1 VDKNSEYGRIYSEI
15 CRGFSSELIE
25 KSTVYFK
32 HPTIAEHFSTY
43 SNYDVFINEGKKK
56 GLQTEKEKI
65 EDAISGGWWTSEKES
80 KINFLRKTVQ
90 NLFKTRDRL
99 LYASQKVDIEKQI
112 KQNEAILITYT
123 KERREIVGY
132 TLEDYASSKLTEELL
147 IFFTFKNK
155 DFTERLFSNRDEY
168 YDLTEGHVEKIKN
181 SFDAYS
187 RVFNNENI
195 RKIAAC
201 GFFQNLVYLNEDAYS
216 FWGQPTTQCTKY
228 QIDVLLYGK
237 MYKNMIRSYAEN
249 SKPVPEEVLNDPDKF
264 VEWTD
269 NQSRDPKT
277 KLKSKKSKEGGSNL
291 VSSAVGATTDDLN
304 KLGVK
309 VEKLKGNK
317 SLLEL
322 AEEQGGTLEKSEY
335 FKARENS

>member
-15 CRGFSSELIE
+15 CNGFSTDVIE

-43 SNYDVFINEGKKK
+43 SNYDIFIKEGRKK

-65 EDAISGGWWTSEKES
+65 EEAIDGKWWTSEKES
-80 KINFLRKTVQ
+80 RINFLKKTIQ
-90 NLFKTRDRL
+90 NLFKTRDKL
-99 LYASQKVDIEKQI
+99 LYPSQKIEIEKQI

-123 KERREIVGY
+123 KERREIVSY
-132 TLEDYASSKLTEELL
+132 TLEDYANSKLTEELL

-155 DFTERLFSNRDEY
+155 DFTERLFSSRDEY
-168 YDLTEGHVEKIKN
+168 YSLTDGHVEKIKN
-181 SFDAYS
+181 SFDTYS
-187 RVFNNENI
+187 QVFNNDNI

-216 FWGQPTTQCTKY
+216 FWGKPTTECTKY

-237 MYKNMIRSYAEN
+237 MYKNMVRNYAEN
-249 SKPVPEEVLNDPDKF
+249 GKPIPEEILNDSDKF

-269 NQSRDPKT
+269 NQSREPGI
-277 KLKSKKSKEGGSNL
+277 KSRNKKSKTGSSNM
-291 VSSAVGATTDDLN
+291 VSSTVGATKEDLD

-322 AEEQGGTLEKSEY
+322 AEEKGGTLEKSDY

>member
-15 CRGFSSELIE
+15 CRGFSTDIVEN
-25 KSTVYFK
+25 STIYFK

-43 SNYDVFINEGKKK
+43 SNYDIFINEGRKK
-56 GLQTEKEKI
+56 GLQLEKEKI
-65 EDAISGGWWTSEKES
+65 EEAISGGWWSSDKES
-80 KINFLRKTVQ
+80 KINFLKKTVQ
-90 NLFKTRDRL
+90 NLFKTRDKL
-99 LYASQKVDIEKQI
+99 LYPSQKIEIEKQI
-112 KQNEAILITYT
+112 KQNEAILITYN

-132 TLEDYASSKLTEELL
+132 TLEDYANSKLTEELL
-147 IFFTFKNK
+147 IFFTYKNPE
-155 DFTERLFSNRDEY
+155 FTERLFSNKTEY

-181 SFDAYS
+181 SYDSYS
-187 RVFNNENI
+187 NIFNNNYI

-216 FWGQPTTQCTKY
+216 FWGKPTVTCTKY

-249 SKPVPEEVLNDPDKF
+249 GKAIQEEVLSDPDKF
-264 VEWTD
+264 IEWID
-269 NQSRDPKT
+269 NQSGDSGI
-277 KLKSKKSKEGGSNL
+277 KSKHKKSKSSGSNT
-291 VSSAVGATTDDLN
+291 VSSAVGATKEDLD
-304 KLGVK
+304 KLGVR

-322 AEEQGGTLEKSEY
+322 AEEKGGTLEKSDY
-335 FKARENS
+335 FAARENK

>member
-15 CRGFSSELIE
+15 CRGFSTDIIE

-32 HPTIAEHFSTY
+32 HPTVSEHFSTY
-43 SNYDVFINEGKKK
+43 SNYDIFTNEGVKK

-65 EDAISGGWWTSEKES
+65 EDAIKGGWWDSEKES
-80 KINFLRKTVQ
+80 KINFLKKTIQ
-90 NLFKTRDRL
+90 NLYKTRDKL
-99 LYASQKVDIEKQI
+99 LYPSQKVEIEKQI
-112 KQNEAILITYT
+112 KQNEAILITYN

-132 TLEDYASSKLTEELL
+132 TLEDYTNSKFTEELL
-147 IFFTFKNK
+147 IFFTYKNK
-155 DFTERLFSNRDEY
+155 DFTERLFTRDEY

-181 SFDAYS
+181 SFDTYS
-187 RVFNNENI
+187 QVFNNENI

-216 FWGQPTTQCTKY
+216 FWGKPTTQCTKY

-249 SKPVPEEVLNDPDKF
+249 GKPVPEEVLSDPDKF

-269 NQSRDPKT
+269 NQSRDPGI
-277 KLKSKKSKEGGSNL
+277 KSRNKKSKTGGSNM
-291 VSSAVGATTDDLN
+291 VSSTVGATQEDLD
-304 KLGVK
+304 KLGIK

-322 AEEQGGTLEKSEY
+322 AEEKGGTLEKSEY

>member
-15 CRGFSSELIE
+15 CRGFSTDTVE

-43 SNYDVFINEGKKK
+43 ANYDLFIREGRKR
-56 GLQTEKEKI
+56 GLLLEKEKV
-65 EDAISGGWWTSEKES
+65 EEAISGGWWSSEIES

-99 LYASQKVDIEKQI
+99 LYASQKVDIEKQVR
-112 KQNEAILITYT
+112 QNEAILITYT

-132 TLEDYASSKLTEELL
+132 TLEDYANSKLTEELL

-168 YDLTEGHVEKIKN
+168 YDLSEGHVEKIKN
-181 SFDAYS
+181 SFDTHS
-187 RVFNNENI
+187 RVFNNDNI

-322 AEEQGGTLEKSEY
+322 AEEKGGTLEKSEY

>member
-15 CRGFSSELIE
+15 CRGFSTDVIE

-43 SNYDVFINEGKKK
+43 ANYDLFIREGEKK
-56 GLQTEKEKI
+56 GLLLEREKVE
-65 EDAISGGWWTSEKES
+65 EAIDGGWWSSDKES

-99 LYASQKVDIEKQI
+99 LYASQKVEIEKQI
-112 KQNEAILITYT
+112 RQNEAILITYT

-132 TLEDYASSKLTEELL
+132 TLEDYAHSKLTEELL
-147 IFFTFKNK
+147 IFFTYQNS
-155 DFTERLFSNRDEY
+155 DFTQRLFSDRHEY
-168 YDLTEGHVEKIKN
+168 YNLTDGHVEKIKN
-181 SFDAYS
+181 AFDTFS
-187 RVFNNENI
+187 RVFTNETV

-216 FWGQPTTQCTKY
+216 FWGNPTTKCTKY

-237 MYKNMIRSYAEN
+237 MYKNMIKNYAEN

-269 NQSRDPKT
+269 NQSLEPVSRT
-277 KLKSKKSKEGGSNL
+277 RNKKFKDGSSNL
-291 VSSAVGATTDDLN
+291 ISSPVGATKEDLD
-304 KLGVK
+304 KLGIK
-309 VEKLKGNK
+309 VEKLQGK
-317 SLLEL
+317 SLLQL
-322 AEEQGGTLEKSEY
+322 AQEKGGTLEKSDY
-335 FKARENS
+335 FAARENS

>member
-1 VDKNSEYGRIYSEI
+1 MDKNSEYGRLYSEI
-15 CRGFSSELIE
+15 CRGFSTDLIE
-25 KSTVYFK
+25 GSTVYFK

-43 SNYDVFINEGKKK
+43 SNYDVFVNDGRKRGLQLEEEKINE
-56 GLQTEKEKI
+56 
-65 EDAISGGWWTSEKES
+65 AIKGGWWNSETES

-90 NLFKTRDRL
+90 NLFKTRDKL
-99 LYASQKVDIEKQI
+99 LYPSQKVEIEKQI

-132 TLEDYASSKLTEELL
+132 TLEDYASGKLTEELL
-147 IFFTFKNK
+147 IFFTYKNS
-155 DFTERLFSNRDEY
+155 DFTDRLFPNRDEY
-168 YDLTEGHVEKIKN
+168 YDLTERHVEKIKT
-181 SFDAYS
+181 SFDQYS

-201 GFFQNLVYLNEDAYS
+201 GFFQNLVYLNEDANS
-216 FWGQPTTQCTKY
+216 FWGKPTVQCTKY

-249 SKPVPEEVLNDPDKF
+249 GKPVPDEVLNDPDKF

-269 NQSRDPKT
+269 NQSRDPGI
-277 KLKSKKSKEGGSNL
+277 KSRNKKAKSGGSNM
-291 VSSAVGATTDDLN
+291 VSSTVGATQDDLD

-309 VEKLKGNK
+309 VEKLKGK

-322 AEEQGGTLEKSEY
+322 AEEKGGTLEKSDY

>member
-15 CRGFSSELIE
+15 CRGFSIDTVE

-43 SNYDVFINEGKKK
+43 ANYDLFVREGRKK
-56 GLQTEKEKI
+56 GLLLEKEKV
-65 EDAISGGWWTSEKES
+65 EEAISGGWWSSETES
-80 KINFLRKTVQ
+80 KINFLRSTVR

-99 LYASQKVDIEKQI
+99 LYASQKVDIEKQVR
-112 KQNEAILITYT
+112 QNEAILITYT

-147 IFFTFKNK
+147 IFFTYKNP
-155 DFTERLFSNRDEY
+155 DFTESLFGSREEY
-168 YDLTEGHVEKIKN
+168 YNLSDGYVEKIKN
-181 SFDAYS
+181 AFDMFS
-187 RVFNNENI
+187 QVFNNDNI

-216 FWGQPTTQCTKY
+216 FWGHPTTKCTKY

-237 MYKNMIRSYAEN
+237 MYKNMIKSYAEN
-249 SKPVPEEVLNDPDKF
+249 SKSVPEEVLNDPDKF

-269 NQSRDPKT
+269 NQSQNPGA
-277 KLKSKKSKEGGSNL
+277 KSRNKKSRDSGSNL
-291 VSSAVGATTDDLN
+291 VSSAVGATKEDLD

-309 VEKLKGNK
+309 VEKLKGK

-322 AEEQGGTLEKSEY
+322 AEEKGGTLEKSDY
-335 FKARENS
+335 FKARENG

>member
-15 CRGFSSELIE
+15 CRGFSTDLIE
-25 KSTVYFK
+25 DTTVYFK

-43 SNYDVFINEGKKK
+43 SNYDLFLKDGKKK

-65 EDAISGGWWTSEKES
+65 EDAIKGGWWTSEKES
-80 KINFLRKTVQ
+80 KINFLRKTVE
-90 NLFKTRDRL
+90 NLFKTRDKL
-99 LYASQKVDIEKQI
+99 LYQSQKVEIEKQI
-112 KQNEAILITYT
+112 KQNEAVLITYN

-147 IFFTFKNK
+147 IFFTYKNK
-155 DFTERLFSNRDEY
+155 EFTDRLFTRNEY
-168 YDLTEGHVEKIKN
+168 YDLTDGHVEKIKN
-181 SFDAYS
+181 SFDIYS
-187 RVFNNENI
+187 KVFNSDNI

-216 FWGQPTTQCTKY
+216 FWGKPTTQCTKY

-237 MYKNMIRSYAEN
+237 MYKNMIRGYAEN
-249 SKPVPEEVLNDPDKF
+249 GKSVPDEVLNDPDKF

-269 NQSRDPKT
+269 NQSRDPKAR
-277 KLKSKKSKEGGSNL
+277 LGSKKSKDRSSNL
-291 VSSAVGATTDDLN
+291 VSSAVGATAEDLN
-304 KLGVK
+304 KLGIK

-322 AEEQGGTLEKSEY
+322 AQEKGGTLEKSEY